1 MSFSQDMINTIKE
14 FQSLA
19 EKALTFY
26 EQETEARKEIE
37 RIQTSQNYTAKGQ
50 AEMVGFKRRKIEEV
64 HKQVDAINN
73 EALTKT
79 SELEKRFSPYV
90 EMIEYSQEFRQVKT
104 LIEATQPTPAE
115 IVGLAT
121 KYKDNYTVNRLLLA
135 YIEKSEFNAKDKQD
149 AKVEI
154 TLLGANNRTQTV
166 KAYTDELA
174 MINDYIFRI
183 RRTRREKT
191 TQLKTFI
198 PQYQILL
205 DSAKNEKF

>member
-64 HKQVDAINN
+64 QRQVIAINN

-135 YIEKSEFNAKDKQD
+135 YIEKSEFSAKEKQN

-154 TLLGANNRTQTV
+154 TLLGAGNRKQTV

-183 RRTRREKT
+183 KRTRREKT